1 MNPYAKIL
9 SLLEALPPEERLLVS
24 LVRRTKVGE
33 QECGCLFGTLV
44 PKGGFPLEEARD
56 SHSFRNAALSPDT
69 PVSRWGHAILNLD
82 TLQLYPVV
90 RKLELINDY
99 FAAADNDYATCRDRY
114 NHVCARL
121 RELAAIEES

>member
-44 PKGGFPLEEARD
+44 PKGGFPLEETLN
-56 SHSFRNAALSPDT
+56 SHSFRNAALSPGT
-69 PVSRWGHAILNLD
+69 PVSNWGHAVLNLD
-82 TLQLYPVV
+82 TLQLYPLVS
-90 RKLELINDY
+90 KLERVNDY
-99 FAAADNDYATCRDRY
+99 FAPDDNDYATCRDRY

-121 RELAAIEES
+121 RELAAYEEP